1 MSSSPSLTLRTLDMR
16 DTAGVK
22 VVTVAPPAPAMP
34 RTLEKETAELLI
46 VLSNTEMERSFKAH
60 LRKVRRENFL
70 YFWREVEDFK
80 AIPIA
85 QANYIQ
91 GRAEKVRDRNAQQ
104 E

>member
-1 MSSSPSLTLRTLDMR
+1 MR